1 MLTTIFRMG
10 IARESRHFV
19 EDKLSK
25 VVQFDFFSLA
35 NFDSFIEKGAGIS
48 ILFLIESVSA
58 FHAFFEI
65 IIDTNEKCV
74 VKTDG
79 L

>member
-1 MLTTIFRMG
+1 MG
-10 IARESRHFV
+10 ITRESRHFV

-25 VVQFDFFSLA
+25 IVEFDLFSVA
-35 NFDSFIEKGAGIS
+35 NFDSFIEWGAGIS
-48 ILFLIESVSA
+48 ILFLIESVSVL
-58 FHAFFEI
+58 HAFFEI
-65 IIDTNEKCV
+65 IIDTKEKCV